1 MVHGMYRHYF
11 LDFRPEEYDLK
22 RVDVEVF
29 ENVTTQNSKRYS
41 FIDVRA
47 YFYSMINHLFW
58 KYVYISFAYKKILSN
73 NSFLGGN

>member
-1 MVHGMYRHYF
+1 MIYGIYIHYF

-29 ENVTTQNSKRYS
+29 ENVTTRNNKRYS

-47 YFYSMINHLFW
+47 YFYSMINHLCG
-58 KYVYISFAYKKILSN
+58 KYILFAYKKILLPKY
-73 NSFLGGN
+73 FILGGN

>member
-1 MVHGMYRHYF
+1 MIYGMYIHYF

-29 ENVTTQNSKRYS
+29 ENVTTQNNKRYS

-47 YFYSMINHLFW
+47 YFYSMINHL
-58 KYVYISFAYKKILSN
+58 YVYISFAYKKILPN
-73 NSFLGGN
+73 NSILGGN

>member
-1 MVHGMYRHYF
+1 MIILCNIMVHGMYRHYF

-47 YFYSMINHLFW
+47 YFYSMIKFLS
-58 KYVYISFAYKKILSN
+58 YCKKEFTN
-73 NSFLGGN
+73 

>member
-1 MVHGMYRHYF
+1 MIYGMYIHYF

-29 ENVTTQNSKRYS
+29 ENVTTQNNKRYS

-47 YFYSMINHLFW
+47 YFYRMINHLCE
-58 KYVYISFAYKKILSN
+58 KIYILFAYKRILPN
-73 NSFLGGN
+73 NSIIGGN

>member
-1 MVHGMYRHYF
+1 MVSIYIIFYF

-29 ENVTTQNSKRYS
+29 ENVTTQNNKRYS

-58 KYVYISFAYKKILSN
+58 NKYIFHSPIRKYYQIVLF
-73 NSFLGGN
+73 